1 MNTNEK
7 SDNEMTPVMNNYDQ
21 DKDPES
27 ALKNKRPRL
36 EDEEASFI
44 PKSNLSL
51 SNPLFASQD
60 PPKQEKK
67 AETAVNIVNHEELSE
82 FSFNGGG

>member
-36 EDEEASFI
+36 EEDASFI

-60 PPKQEKK
+60 KQEKK
-67 AETAVNIVNHEELSE
+67 AEPAVNIVNHEELSE